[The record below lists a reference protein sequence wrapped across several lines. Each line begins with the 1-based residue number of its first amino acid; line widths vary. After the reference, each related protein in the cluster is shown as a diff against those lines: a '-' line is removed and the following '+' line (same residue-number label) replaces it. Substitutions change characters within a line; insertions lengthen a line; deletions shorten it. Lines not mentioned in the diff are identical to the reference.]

1 MHFDLSEQLIIGP
14 SGQLAVHPD
23 DEVVQRL
30 IMLIEGQCEG
40 LGAAQAAAKHGLSV
54 QRYFQLLRLY
64 RQHGAAAMQSR
75 KPGPKANYVRTE
87 EVTRQ
92 VIRHRFLDPDA
103 STAVIAQKMRQAGFP
118 VSSRSVDRI
127 VEEFGLQKKTL
138 SLPAP
143 SGTTNPH
150 AGQPETNPTGA
161 V

>member
-1 MHFDLSEQLIIGP
+1 MHISLSDHRIVGP
-14 SGQLAVHPD
+14 SGQLSVHPD
-23 DEVVQRL
+23 DEVARRL
-30 IMLIEGQCEG
+30 AMLIEGQCEG
-40 LGAAQAAAKHGLSV
+40 LGAAQAAAKHGISV

-64 RQHGAAAMQSR
+64 REQGVAGLRRR
-75 KPGPKANYVRTE
+75 KPGPKANSVRTE

-138 SLPAP
+138 SLPT
-143 SGTTNPH
+143 SLSTTDPH
-150 AGQPETNPTGA
+150 PGQQDEDPR
-161 V
+161 

>member
-1 MHFDLSEQLIIGP
+1 MLLNLSEHLITGP
-14 SGQLAVHPD
+14 SGRLSIRPD
-23 DEVVQRL
+23 DEVAQRL
-30 IMLIEGQCEG
+30 AMLIEGQCEG

-64 RQHGAAAMQSR
+64 RDHGTAALQSR
-75 KPGPKANYVRTE
+75 KPGPKTNYVRTE

-103 STAVIAQKMRQAGFP
+103 STTVIAQKMRQAGFP

-138 SLPAP
+138 SLSAPPA
-143 SGTTNPH
+143 TADPH
-150 AGQPETNPTGA
+150 TGQQEEDPA
-161 V
+161 

>member
-1 MHFDLSEQLIIGP
+1 MQLNLSEHLIIGS
-14 SGQLAVHPD
+14 SGQLSLQPD
-23 DEVVQRL
+23 DEVAQRL
-30 IMLIEGQCEG
+30 AMLIEGQCEG

-54 QRYFQLLRLY
+54 QRYFQLLRLF
-64 RQHGAAAMQSR
+64 REQGALALQSR
-75 KPGPKANYVRTE
+75 KPGPRANYVRTE

-138 SLPAP
+138 SLPTP
-143 SGTTNPH
+143 P
-150 AGQPETNPTGA
+150 
-161 V
+161 

>member
-1 MHFDLSEQLIIGP
+1 MHINLSEHLIIGP
-14 SGQLAVHPD
+14 SGQLSVHPD
-23 DEVVQRL
+23 DEVAQRL
-30 IMLIEGQCEG
+30 AMLIEGQCEG

-64 RQHGAAAMQSR
+64 REQGAAALRGR
-75 KPGPKANYVRTE
+75 KPGPKTNYVRTE

-103 STAVIAQKMRQAGFP
+103 STAVIAQKMRQAGVP

-138 SLPAP
+138 SLPT
-143 SGTTNPH
+143 SS
-150 AGQPETNPTGA
+150 
-161 V
+161 